1 MKHERPRAAQAA
13 LARYGTSWGRAGQF
27 LLPRLSENTTGQPR
41 ITEMSIRT
49 GLVLSEDACDVK
61 IMVGKTACNLY
72 TTTPVIITDM
82 VDSHGTKNHRRPR

>member
-13 LARYGTSWGRAGQF
+13 LARYGASWGRAGQF

-49 GLVLSEDACDVK
+49 GLVLLLQNQ
-61 IMVGKTACNLY
+61 NLY
-72 TTTPVIITDM
+72 FTIVLMNDKPQE
-82 VDSHGTKNHRRPR
+82 